1 MNLTQEWKS
10 NRYRRWMEGRNW
22 LEEGMRS
29 CMGVRIRCEERE
41 AVKAW
46 SENGNEWGHLWD

>member
-1 MNLTQEWKS
+1 
-10 NRYRRWMEGRNW
+10 MEGRNW

-46 SENGNEWGHLWD
+46 SENENEWGHLWD